1 VSDISLKMIRTELST
16 LGEFGLIERIN
27 QQFTP
32 TLPQTIKGIGDDAA
46 VIDTGTDEYL
56 LVSTDMLVEGVHF
69 DLSYAPLKHLGYKA
83 VAVNVSDIAAMNGT
97 PRQITVSVGLS
108 NRFSV
113 EAIDEL
119 YAGIQAA
126 CEAYKVDLV
135 GGDTSASRSG
145 LVISV
150 TAIGVVQK
158 DKIAYRSGA
167 KPNDIICVTG
177 DLGAS
182 YMGLQLLER
191 EKREFLENPDM
202 QPQLEEKAYLVGR
215 QLKPEARTDIVYE
228 LQDAGVVPTSMI
240 DISDGLASEILH
252 LCNQSGMGAQVFEEN
267 IPIADETFLTAD
279 EFKVSPL
286 TIALNGGEDY
296 ELLFTIQQ
304 GDYEKIKNSPH
315 ISFVG
320 FMTNDP
326 QAVELVTKAGGRFP
340 IQAQGWQHLNK

>member
-1 VSDISLKMIRTELST
+1 MTRTELST

-46 VIDTGTDEYL
+46 VIDTGSDEYT
-56 LVSTDMLVEGVHF
+56 LVSTDMLIEGVHF

-97 PRQITVSVGLS
+97 PRQITVSIGLS

-119 YAGIQAA
+119 YAGIQTA

-145 LVISV
+145 LVLSV
-150 TAIGVVQK
+150 TAIGTVKK

-167 KPNDIICVTG
+167 QPNDVICVTG
-177 DLGAS
+177 DLGAA
-182 YMGLQLLER
+182 YLGLQLLER
-191 EKREFLENPDM
+191 EKREFLENPNM
-202 QPQLEEKAYLVGR
+202 QPQLEDKAYLVGR
-215 QLKPEARTDIVYE
+215 QLKPEARTNIIYE
-228 LQDAGVVPTSMI
+228 LNDAGLVPTSMI
-240 DISDGLASEILH
+240 DVSDGLASEILH
-252 LCNQSGMGAQVFEEN
+252 LCKQSGTGAQIFEEH
-267 IPIADETFLTAD
+267 IPVADETFLTAD
-279 EFKVSPL
+279 EFKLSPL
-286 TIALNGGEDY
+286 TAALNGGEDY
-296 ELLFTIQQ
+296 ELLFTIKQT
-304 GDYEKIKNSPH
+304 DYEKIKNSPH
-315 ISFVG
+315 ISFIG

-326 QAVELVTKAGGRFP
+326 SAVEIVTKGGGRFP
-340 IQAQGWQHLNK
+340 VQAQGWQHLTR